1 MFTTISSPSLLPP
14 DRSGTHWIT
23 FSTFT
28 VFILATFK
36 FLFPLCQKNVK
47 LTSVKINSVKRHR
60 EQKRNENRSIFRLW
74 HPHQQHS
81 PVSKHMRWKRIIR
94 VKRKFFVEKYSC
106 GYIESCWLFL
116 VCRHRSFL
124 SIVKI
129 LIIFSCDELRRQE
142 RGEKTFF
149 SLFGDSVTACL
160 LRGCL
165 LFLVAEAKGT
175 RSTLCTKL
183 LLIFIEKYFFF
194 LLPFRIEKVSVDES
208 RSLDVFI
215 IKRDLDGARNKV
227 GVDWQCRDIFK

>member
-1 MFTTISSPSLLPP
+1 MPFPRFSLLVVKGKQFLIELIDIFRFLSTFFYVDVAFCFWRFNAKNLWLLCIGFIMFTTISSPSLFPP

-116 VCRHRSFL
+116 VRRHRSFL

-149 SLFGDSVTACL
+149 SF
-160 LRGCL
+160 RGFCHRL
-165 LFLVAEAKGT
+165 SAARL
-175 RSTLCTKL
+175 S
-183 LLIFIEKYFFF
+183 FISCGWSE
-194 LLPFRIEKVSVDES
+194 
-208 RSLDVFI
+208 
-215 IKRDLDGARNKV
+215 RN
-227 GVDWQCRDIFK
+227 